1 MDTYQNINAL
11 VGENRI
17 GEAISALD
25 GMLKTDPE
33 DSRALFERGKLFWRL
48 GERHKAMGDYSAAA
62 SLGNTAAQ
70 MALDHAVDID
80 DFYNRDLYNP

>member
-17 GEAISALD
+17 GEAISVLD
-25 GMLKTDPE
+25 GILKTDPE

-48 GERHKAMGDYSAAA
+48 GERHKAMGDIRLLHVSEIP
-62 SLGNTAAQ
+62 L
-70 MALDHAVDID
+70 L
-80 DFYNRDLYNP
+80 RWR

>member
-1 MDTYQNINAL
+1 MSVSWASEMCI
-11 VGENRI
+11 R
-17 GEAISALD
+17 
-25 GMLKTDPE
+25 
-33 DSRALFERGKLFWRL
+33 DS
-48 GERHKAMGDYSAAA
+48 HKAMGDYSAAA